1 VTNFFTRFDQ
11 AIAEPLVVSFDMIM
25 LRALADGAAEHVF
38 ADEDHPVKAFRP
50 Q

>member
-1 VTNFFTRFDQ
+1 VTNFFTEFDQ
-11 AIAEPLVVSFDMIM
+11 AIAQTLAVSFDMIM
-25 LRALADGAAEHVF
+25 GDALADGAAEHVF